1 MVLMMNAQP
10 STYKPFHPSYEE
22 MIFHAIC
29 SLKRRNGSSSF
40 AIAKFILK
48 HYGGLPKNFRK
59 ILLHRLKELVA
70 CQKLIRVK
78 NSFKL
83 PSQ

>member
-29 SLKRRNGSSSF
+29 SLKRRSGSSST
-40 AIAKFILK
+40 AIAKFILR
-48 HYGGLPKNFRK
+48 HYGGLPNNFRK
-59 ILLHRLKELVA
+59 ILLRRLKELVA
-70 CQKLIRVK
+70 CEKLVRVK

-83 PSQ
+83 PSR